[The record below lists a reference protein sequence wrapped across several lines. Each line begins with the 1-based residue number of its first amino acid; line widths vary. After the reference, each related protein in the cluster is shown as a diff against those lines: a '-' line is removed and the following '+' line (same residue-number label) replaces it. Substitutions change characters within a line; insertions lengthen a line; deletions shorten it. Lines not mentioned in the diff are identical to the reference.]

1 MILKRCKMVGVYFSG
16 TGNTKHCVER
26 FLNGIESGAEMFALE
41 NARAAEAVRGADE
54 IVFAYPVYYSNLP
67 KIVRDFITDNAE
79 LWRGKRI
86 FIIATMGM
94 FSGDGTGCAARL
106 FKKLG
111 ARVTGGLH
119 LKMPDCIGDV
129 KLLKKPLEKNR
140 ELIKK
145 ADEKID
151 RAVANIKRGKYTRNG
166 LGIFAH
172 IAGLFGQ
179 RLWLS
184 GKTKKYF
191 AGVKSDGEKC
201 VGCGICAGVCP
212 MQNIKIADGKA
223 EFNGKC
229 TMCYRCF
236 SNCPKQT
243 ITLIGKRVY
252 EQNKYEKY
260 VAGEKD

>member
-1 MILKRCKMVGVYFSG
+1 MVGIYFSG

-26 FLNGIESGAEMFALE
+26 FLKGADGGEEAYPLE
-41 NARAAEAVRGADE
+41 NPRTAEAAKAADE

-67 KIVRDFITDNAE
+67 KIVRDFITDNSG

-86 FIIATMGM
+86 FIICTMGL
-94 FSGDGTGCAARL
+94 FSGDGAGCAARL
-106 FKKLG
+106 FKRYG

-129 KLLKKPLEKNR
+129 KLLKKPLNKNR
-140 ELIKK
+140 LLIKK

-151 RAVANIKRGKYTRNG
+151 RAVEKIARGKYPKNG
-166 LGIFAH
+166 LGVFAH

-179 RLWLS
+179 RLYFN

-191 AGVKSDGEKC
+191 DGIKADESKC
-201 VGCGICAGVCP
+201 IGCGSCASVCP
-212 MQNIKIADGKA
+212 MRNIGVVDGKA
-223 EFNGKC
+223 KFNGKC

-236 SNCPKQT
+236 SSCPGRA

-252 EQNKYEKY
+252 EQSKCENYTD
-260 VAGEKD
+260 GEPF